1 MRLPRLRDEAIVDG
15 KPASKLFQRWWQS
28 VVEQIEGTFTS
39 IENVLDALT
48 GVDGSLTGLQAQADI
63 LDSVAGLTG
72 NGLMEKT
79 GDVTAAI
86 REIGTGSAEAIPS
99 RADADSRYNRLGQ
112 GLNTSTRTVT
122 VSEVIS
128 ARDATVLVDATSGAV
143 TMTLPAAAA
152 ALGMVVSVKK
162 TDASANAV
170 TVDGLGAETID
181 GAATKVLAAQYN
193 VVTIH
198 CDGATWWIV

>member
-112 GLNTSTRTVT
+112 GLNLGIRTVT
-122 VSEVIS
+122 TSASVSI
-128 ARDATVLVDATSGAV
+128 RDATVLADATAGAV
-143 TMTLPAAAA
+143 TITLPAVADAS
-152 ALGMVVSVKK
+152 GMVVSVKK
-162 TDASANAV
+162 IDASGNSV
-170 TVDGLGAETID
+170 TIDGAGAETID
-181 GAATKVLAAQYN
+181 GAGTKVLAAQYN
-193 VVTIH
+193 VSTVH
-198 CDGATWWIV
+198 CDGVAWWIV

>member
-79 GDVTAAI
+79 GDGVASLRELGVGDPTALPT
-86 REIGTGSAEAIPS
+86 RDD
-99 RADADSRYNRLGQ
+99 ADARYNRIGQ
-112 GLNTSTRTVT
+112 GLNLGIRTVT
-122 VSEVIS
+122 TSASVSI
-128 ARDATVLVDATSGAV
+128 RDATVLADATAGAV
-143 TMTLPAAAA
+143 TITLPAVADAS
-152 ALGMVVSVKK
+152 GMVVSVKK
-162 TDASANAV
+162 IDASGNSV
-170 TVDGLGAETID
+170 TIDGAGAETID
-181 GAATKVLAAQYN
+181 GAGTKVLAAQYN
-193 VVTIH
+193 VSTVH
-198 CDGATWWIV
+198 CDGVAWWIV